1 MGSFVT
7 TTLGTLDQRLR
18 QKEMAATLG
27 RMGKKYLVLS
37 GKGGVG
43 KTTLAANLAWL
54 KAQAGFRVGLLD
66 IDLHGPDL
74 AKALYLEGV
83 KITADDRGHL
93 VPMKARENLWVL
105 SVQNLLGRGEEAV
118 MWRGPRKMR
127 AIIQFVGETAW
138 PELDYFFIDS
148 PPGTGDESLTV
159 IKNVPDLRALV
170 VSTGHPMA
178 LSDVAK
184 ALDCLKTT
192 GTEVFGLI
200 DNFSSLICPECGK
213 ETPLYGREGTKEL
226 AARWGTD
233 FLGWLPMDP
242 RAVQRADEI
251 GRPLCEAAPDS
262 PLTRGLRELADRL

>member
-1 MGSFVT
+1 MG
-7 TTLGTLDQRLR
+7 
-18 QKEMAATLG
+18 E
-27 RMGKKYLVLS
+27 KYLVIS

-43 KTTLAANLAWL
+43 KTTVAVNLAWL
-54 KAQAGFRVGLLD
+54 KAKEGYRVGLLD

-74 AKALYLEGV
+74 AGALYLDEA
-83 KITADDRGHL
+83 KIAVDDNGRL
-93 VPMKARENLWVL
+93 VPVEARNNLWVL
-105 SVQNLLGRGEEAV
+105 TVQNLLGRKEEAI

-127 AIIQFVGETAW
+127 AIIQFIGETAW

-159 IKNVPDLRALV
+159 VRNIPGLKALV

-200 DNFSSLICPECGK
+200 DNLSSLICPECGA
-213 ETPLYGREGTKEL
+213 ETPLHGRGGAQAL
-226 AARWGTD
+226 AAASGIP
-233 FLGWLPMDP
+233 FLASLPMDP
-242 RAVQRADEI
+242 AASLAADMA
-251 GRPLCEAAPDS
+251 RLPLTEAAPDS
-262 PLTRGLRELADRL
+262 PLSLRLRELSARL